1 MANLRLFLTSHIL
14 KLLAACFSDQRSLR
28 PCNGEAAAC
37 GVFAGGC
44 AGVALREEEAVAG
57 LVGEGGKHEE
67 VAGDVGSTLLLA
79 LKLRWEVKESS
90 NDVGDWVERAEES
103 IVEEVTL
110 GGSLQPPCQADDAQQ
125 EKVVDQHDL
134 AQLPGH
140 LAQRA
145 LISRLGSLSHVP
157 HTSRSVR
164 INVYQ

>member
-44 AGVALREEEAVAG
+44 VGVALREEEAVAR

-79 LKLRWEVKESS
+79 LKLRWQVKESS

-110 GGSLQPPCQADDAQQ
+110 GGSLQPRRPAAQQ